1 MLSILNRVFGI
12 IVAILAVSFL
22 SLDEITIS
30 DVFMMIFLTITATLL
45 FIDAKK
51 VKEIDISKRRK
62 EGKKERKKERK
73 KQRNKE
79 KKK

>member
-22 SLDEITIS
+22 FLDEITIS

-62 EGKKERKKERK
+62 EGKKER
-73 KQRNKE
+73 NKE
-79 KKK
+79 TKKKII

>member
-62 EGKKERKKERK
+62 EGKKER
-73 KQRNKE
+73 NKE
-79 KKK
+79 TKKKII

>member
-12 IVAILAVSFL
+12 IVAIFAVSFL
-22 SLDEITIS
+22 FLDEITIS
-30 DVFMMIFLTITATLL
+30 DEFMMIFLTITATLL

-62 EGKKERKKERK
+62 EGKKERKKETK
-73 KQRNKE
+73 KQR
-79 KKK
+79 KK

>member
-12 IVAILAVSFL
+12 IVAIFAVSFL
-22 SLDEITIS
+22 FLDEITIS

-62 EGKKERKKERK
+62 EGKKERKK
-73 KQRNKE
+73 QRNKE
-79 KKK
+79 TKKQII

>member
-12 IVAILAVSFL
+12 IVAIFAVSFL
-22 SLDEITIS
+22 FLDEITIS

-62 EGKKERKKERK
+62 EGKKERNKETK
-73 KQRNKE
+73 KQR
-79 KKK
+79 KK